1 MSLKKVR
8 NGIEILKYHCSR
20 LIVAKLLLECDR
32 LLGNAL
38 SSQRKIING
47 SRIVLPFDKDDI
59 LYQFDF
65 SVETFVSS
73 NSPLKA
79 FENPKSSECQELPS
93 IYPLKCNISVP
104 TSHLYRKQ
112 LVYRK
117 CSGRLRLWLELIFMF
132 LVCSTTTE
140 V

>member
-73 NSPLKA
+73 NSALKA
-79 FENPKSSECQELPS
+79 FENTKSSECQELPS